1 MADEYRIKVYG
12 DRGYNRVARV
22 VSPEYIVIHYTAD
35 GVPDSDTAYR
45 SMLYFG
51 RANRNASAHYFI
63 DNYDIWQ
70 FEDPAIWA
78 CWHVGDGHGA
88 YGITNQNSI
97 GIEIVQ
103 DGNDPFSN
111 EEIRKAHWL
120 VHGLMQR
127 FGIDADH
134 VVRHYDASRKLCPWY
149 YTPGGAGGDA
159 AWWALHAI
167 LTSPWEGEVDIPDED
182 NAIYRLYNYITGAH
196 HFTGDVNEA
205 RSLQSLGWKYEGIA
219 WYTGDSGKAVYRV
232 YNPYTG
238 DHLFT
243 ASISEVKTLSS
254 VGWHGEG
261 LAWLSDGSIPVYRL
275 FNPYASMGAHHY
287 TADAAERSEMVRDG
301 WIVEGESFRVQKLG

>member
-1 MADEYRIKVYG
+1 MAEDYIIKEYG
-12 DRGYNRVARV
+12 DKGYNRVARV
-22 VSPEYIVIHYTAD
+22 TKPEYIVIHYTAD
-35 GVPDSDTAYR
+35 GKPDSHTAYN

-70 FEDPAIWA
+70 FEDPAVWC

-103 DGNDPFSN
+103 DANEPFSD

-120 VHGLMQR
+120 VAGLMKR
-127 FGIDADH
+127 FGIGADH

-149 YTPGGAGGDA
+149 YTEGGAGGDA
-159 AWWALHAI
+159 AWWALHGI
-167 LTSPWEGEVDIPDED
+167 LTSTWEPEVPIIDKD
-182 NAIYRLYNYITGAH
+182 NAVHRLYNPYTGAH
-196 HFTGDVNEA
+196 TFTMDVKEA
-205 RSLQSLGWKYEGIA
+205 RNLQSLSWRYEGIA
-219 WYTGDSGKAVYRV
+219 WFVGDSGIPVYRL

-243 ASISEVKTLSS
+243 MDMKERDQLTTF
-254 VGWHGEG
+254 GWVAEG
-261 LAWLSDGSIPVYRL
+261 MAWLSSGDIPVYRL
-275 FNPYASMGAHHY
+275 FNPYALVGAHHY
-287 TADAAERSEMVRDG
+287 TADGGERAELVRQG
-301 WIVEGESFRVQKLG
+301 WIVEGVAFRVKRLG